1 MSLYNVN
8 TPKGLLIKKYI
19 EKFSGLSHMQISR
32 KLFEDHPELFK
43 SIDNANS
50 RLRYYT
56 GKNGKF
62 NRSTASNNHE
72 DSMKKG
78 ERNPDVLKKWG
89 LQKTRA
95 TGRKTF
101 QIPAENDKILW
112 ISDIHIP
119 NHDEVA
125 LTTAL
130 EYGLKH
136 KANCIVIG
144 GDLLDNA
151 PFTRFKAPPD
161 KKKAREWFDMATDF
175 LSSLRK
181 NFPKALIIYM
191 EGNHDRWYSDWL
203 IDHCA
208 VVFDDPYYKLEAR
221 LKLDSYNIKFYPE
234 NVIIK
239 AGKLPMLH
247 GHTIVKG
254 VFSPVNS
261 ARGAYTK
268 SNHNLLI
275 GHTHQVSVHSAK
287 DLMGRPTKTWS
298 TGCLCTLN
306 PDYDPHNI
314 RHTHGFAWI
323 TTDKSGNFTVNNFE
337 IVDGVIR

>member
-1 MSLYNVN
+1 MPFKTS
-8 TPKGLLIKKYI
+8 KGVLVKSYI
-19 EKFSGLSHMQISR
+19 EKYRGFALSQIAR
-32 KLFEDHPELFK
+32 KLFDDHPELFK
-43 SIDNANS
+43 DYQTALL
-50 RLRYYT
+50 RVRYYSGT
-56 GKNGKF
+56 LGTR
-62 NRSTASNNHE
+62 NRKQVSQHHPE
-72 DSMKKG
+72 SMKK
-78 ERNPDVLKKWG
+78 NNVTTDVLKKWG
-89 LQKTRA
+89 LQKSKA
-95 TGRKTF
+95 TGKKSF
-101 QIPAENDKILW
+101 QIPDQYDRVLW

-125 LTTAL
+125 LSTAL
-130 EYGLKH
+130 EYGLEH
-136 KANCIVIG
+136 KANCIIIG

-161 KKKAREWFDMATDF
+161 KKKAREYFEMAIQF

-181 NFPKALIIYM
+181 NFPKALILYM

-203 IDHCA
+203 VNHCA
-208 VVFDDPYYKLEAR
+208 VVFDDPYYQLEAR
-221 LKLDSYNIKFYPE
+221 LRLDSFNIKFLTE
-234 NVIIK
+234 NVIVK

-247 GHTIVKG
+247 GHTIVRG
-254 VFSPVNS
+254 IFSPVNS

-314 RHTHGFAWI
+314 RHTHGFAFI
-323 TTDKSGNFTVNNFE
+323 TTEANGKFTVNNFE
-337 IVDGVIR
+337 IVDGEIR

>member
-1 MSLYNVN
+1 MRKPYTS
-8 TPKGLLIKKYI
+8 KGLLVKSYI
-19 EKFSGLSHMQISR
+19 ARFSGLALSQIGK
-32 KLFEDHPELFK
+32 KLFQDHPELFK
-43 SIDNANS
+43 DAETAYL
-50 RLRYYT
+50 RVRYYA
-56 GKNGKF
+56 GRQGV
-62 NRSTASNNHE
+62 RNNLQSEKYHQ
-72 DSMKKG
+72 DSMKNSKQ
-78 ERNPDVLKKWG
+78 NADVLKKWG
-89 LQKTRA
+89 LQKTKA
-95 TGRKTF
+95 AGRKTY
-101 QIPAENDKILW
+101 QIPIEYDKVLW

-130 EYGLKH
+130 EFGLTN

-161 KKKAREWFDMATDF
+161 KKKAREWFDMAVDF
-175 LSSLRK
+175 LASLRK
-181 NFPKALIIYM
+181 NFPKAHILFM

-208 VVFDDPYYKLEAR
+208 VVFDDPYYKLDAR
-221 LKLDSYNIKFYPE
+221 LKLDSFNIKYYPE
-234 NVIIK
+234 NVIVK

-247 GHTIVKG
+247 GHTIVRG

-298 TGCLCTLN
+298 TGCLCTLQ

-323 TTDKSGNFTVNNFE
+323 TTDKSGNFTVNNYE

>member
-1 MSLYNVN
+1 MN
-8 TPKGLLIKKYI
+8 KGEITMEYI
-19 EKFSGLSHMQISR
+19 RKFAGLSHLQIARKLHQDYPHIFHSVENARTRIRYYCGTQGKNSR
-32 KLFEDHPELFK
+32 KQLLPKNDMSAIGK
-43 SIDNANS
+43 QNS
-50 RLRYYT
+50 
-56 GKNGKF
+56 
-62 NRSTASNNHE
+62 
-72 DSMKKG
+72 
-78 ERNPDVLKKWG
+78 DVLKKWG
-89 LQKTRA
+89 LIKSKA
-95 TGRKTF
+95 KERKTF
-101 QIPAENDKILW
+101 QIPKDRNKVLW

-125 LTTAL
+125 LSTAL
-130 EYGLKH
+130 EYGLTN

-151 PFTRFKAPPD
+151 PFTRFRVPP
-161 KKKAREWFDMATDF
+161 KLRKAREFFDAAVDF
-175 LSSLRK
+175 LTALRK
-181 NFPKALIIYM
+181 NFPDAMIIYM
-191 EGNHDRWYSDWL
+191 EGNHDRWYQDWL

-208 VVFDDPYYKLEAR
+208 VVFDDPYYQLEAR
-221 LKLDSYNIKFYPE
+221 LGLEQLGIQFLTE
-234 NVIIK
+234 NVIVK

-254 VFSPVNS
+254 VFAPVNA
-261 ARGAYTK
+261 ARGAYIK

-314 RHTHGFAWI
+314 RHTHGFAFI
-323 TTDKSGNFTVNNFE
+323 TTQPNGEFSVNNIE
-337 IVDGVIR
+337 ILNGEIR

>member
-1 MSLYNVN
+1 MR
-8 TPKGLLIKKYI
+8 
-19 EKFSGLSHMQISR
+19 QIAR
-32 KLFEDHPELFK
+32 KLMDDHPELFK
-43 SIDNANS
+43 DIEST
-50 RLRYYT
+50 RLRINYYS
-56 GKNGKF
+56 GKAGKK
-62 NRSTASNNHE
+62 NRIYAENNHTE
-72 DSMKKG
+72 SMEKSKLNK
-78 ERNPDVLKKWG
+78 EVLNKWG
-89 LQKTRA
+89 IKKTRA
-95 TGRKTF
+95 EGRKTF
-101 QIPAENDKILW
+101 QIPSQYNRVLW

-119 NHDEVA
+119 NHDELA

-130 EYGLKH
+130 EYGLSRD
-136 KANCIVIG
+136 ANCIIIG

-151 PFTRFKAPPD
+151 PFTRFKAAPN

-175 LSSLRK
+175 LSSLRI
-181 NFPKALIIYM
+181 NFPDALILYM

-203 IDHCA
+203 IDHCSI
-208 VVFDDPYYKLEAR
+208 VFDDPYYQLENR
-221 LKLDSYNIKFYPE
+221 LNLAEYDIKFVKE
-234 NVIIK
+234 NVIVK

-247 GHTIVKG
+247 GHTIVRG
-254 VFSPVNS
+254 IFSPVNS

-314 RHTHGFAWI
+314 RHTHGFAFI
-323 TTDKSGNFTVNNFE
+323 TTESSGKFTVNNFE
-337 IVDGVIR
+337 IVDGEIR